1 MHRCSHA
8 PKSDIVI
15 NKEEKYR
22 MKKLFTALTACLL
35 VFVMLFSFVA
45 CEQTPD
51 GTTCTDICPICN
63 KCQNPECKEHSE
75 KCPGHSGNYD
85 TSKTPMQNLAAN
97 VSSESVS
104 KSLEKFVLTLKDVE
118 GTNENSTEK
127 DVISISG
134 LEIAVSDGQLK
145 ASLTDFVKE
154 SYDKT
159 GTTGPVLSSRSKVNI
174 KAATEGGKLY
184 ADAITEETSR
194 SGEENIFKTKAI
206 LNLSEAIQ
214 YIGDYLKNQNTELYA
229 EFVGTV
235 LPAIKNIQVDDAQAK
250 SALEL
255 LDKICAEVTYNEGT
269 YTVTISTAKL
279 HAFNKQLSEMKIDR
293 ILDEYFGEGT
303 YAKLADFIDAIPTYT
318 VGQVVDL
325 LAKNGVTVS
334 DLYQVATKV
343 ASAIGMELPM
353 TEKQFTETVESLKDQ
368 TLVKTICDLVNKEAV
383 TVDTI
388 TAVLEQVKSVLETST
403 VYQAVAVVYGL
414 VNSDAST
421 DAATLAKQMFDSVEK
436 VIDEIA
442 KFEFALKI
450 NSNGEFVSAHF
461 AVKQYTQTQTDET
474 DTQTS
479 TISFTLDVA
488 FGAATSVDYADVIAD
503 GKAHDLSG
511 KIDEI
516 AKNAVSTDTKKF
528 EVKDG
533 KVIFTEVGASQNNV
547 TVGDKTYSLTITGK
561 TVYTIPGM
569 FVLSAYAGAEGVEG
583 AEYSASFLAQR
594 QCSYTYKVEEVVGG
608 VATEVTD
615 KAVVDAVVAQY
626 EKDNESSDFDLSQIL
641 VGFGFQ
647 DLCLVSISADVD
659 AEGKYSDVY
668 ISCDVEFSR

>member
-1 MHRCSHA
+1 
-8 PKSDIVI
+8 
-15 NKEEKYR
+15 

-35 VFVMLFSFVA
+35 VFVMLFTFVA

-63 KCQNPECKEHSE
+63 KCQNPDCKEHSE
-75 KCPGHSGNYD
+75 KCAGHGNNYD
-85 TSKTPMQNLAAN
+85 TTKTPMQNLAEN

-134 LEIAVSDGQLK
+134 LEIAVSDGQIK

-159 GTTGPVLSSRSKVNI
+159 GTTGPVLSSRRKVNI
-174 KAATEGGKLY
+174 KAASEGGKLY
-184 ADAITEETSR
+184 ADATTSETNR
-194 SGEENIFKTKAI
+194 SGEEEILKTKAI
-206 LNLSEAIQ
+206 LNFSEAIQ
-214 YIGDYLKNQNTELYA
+214 YIGDYLKNQNTGLYA

-235 LPAIKNIQVDDAQAK
+235 LPAIKNIQVDDAHAK
-250 SALEL
+250 STLEL

-269 YTVTISTAKL
+269 YTVTVSTAKL

-293 ILDEYFGEGT
+293 ILDEYFGKGT
-303 YAKLADFIDAIPTYT
+303 YDKLADFIDAIPTYT
-318 VGQVVDL
+318 VGQAVDL
-325 LAKNGVTVS
+325 LAKNGVTLS

-343 ASAIGMELPM
+343 ATAIGMELPM
-353 TEKQFTETVESLKDQ
+353 TEEQFTKTVEGLKEQ
-368 TLVKTICDLVNKEAV
+368 TLVKTICDLLGNEMV

-388 TAVLEQVKSVLETST
+388 TAGLGQVKSVLETST
-403 VYQAVAVVYGL
+403 VYEAIAAVYGL
-414 VNSDAST
+414 IKPDAST
-421 DAATLAKQMFDSVEK
+421 DAATLAKQMFESVEK

-442 KFEFALKI
+442 KFEFALKLK
-450 NSNGEFVSAHF
+450 SNGEFISAHF
-461 AVKQYTQTQTDET
+461 AVKQYTQTKT

-488 FGAATSVDYADVIAD
+488 FGAATSVDYADVITD

-516 AKNAVSTDTKKF
+516 AQNVISTDTLKC

-533 KVIFTEVGASQNNV
+533 KVIFTEVGTSQNNV
-547 TVGDKTYSLTITGK
+547 TVGDKTYSLVITG
-561 TVYTIPGM
+561 TTAYTIPGK
-569 FVLSAYAGAEGVEG
+569 FVFSSYVGAEGVEG
-583 AEYSASFLAQR
+583 AEYSAMFLAQR
-594 QCSYTYKVEEVVGG
+594 QCSYTYKVEEIVDN

-615 KAVVDAVVAQY
+615 KTIVDAVVAQY
-626 EKDNESSDFDLSQIL
+626 ELNNQSTDFDISQIL

-647 DLCLVSISADVD
+647 DLCLVSVKTDID
-659 AEGKYSDVY
+659 AEGKYTNVQF
-668 ISCDVEFSR
+668 SCEVELSR

>member
-1 MHRCSHA
+1 
-8 PKSDIVI
+8 
-15 NKEEKYR
+15 
-22 MKKLFTALTACLL
+22 MKRLFTALTACLL

-51 GTTCTDICPICN
+51 GTTCTDICSICN
-63 KCQNPECKEHSE
+63 KCQNPECNEHSE
-75 KCPGHSGNYD
+75 KCAGHSGNYD

-104 KSLEKFVLTLKDVE
+104 KSWEKFVLTLKDVE

-145 ASLTDFVKE
+145 ASLTDCIHE
-154 SYDKT
+154 TYDKT
-159 GTTGPVLSSRSKVNI
+159 GTTGPVLSSRSKVDI
-174 KAATEGGKLY
+174 KAASEGSKLY
-184 ADAITEETSR
+184 ADATTEETDR
-194 SGEENIFKTKAI
+194 TGEENIFKTKAI

-235 LPAIKNIQVDDAQAK
+235 LPAIKNIQADDAQTK

-255 LDKICAEVTYNEGT
+255 LDKICAEVTYTDGT
-269 YTVTISTAKL
+269 YTVTISAAKL

-303 YAKLADFIDAIPTYT
+303 YDKLADFIDAIPTYT

-353 TEKQFTETVESLKDQ
+353 TEKQFTETVESLKEQ
-368 TLVKTICDLVNKEAV
+368 TLVKTICDLVNNEMV

-388 TAVLEQVKSVLETST
+388 TAVLGQVKSVLETST
-403 VYQAVAVVYGL
+403 VYEAVAVVCGL
-414 VNSDAST
+414 LKPDAST

-436 VIDEIA
+436 AIDEVA

-450 NSNGEFVSAHF
+450 NSNGELVSVHF
-461 AVKQYTQTQTDET
+461 AVKQFTQTQTDET

-488 FGAATSVDYADVIAD
+488 FGAATSVDYAEVIAN
-503 GKAHDLSG
+503 GKTYDFSDKIG
-511 KIDEI
+511 KIV
-516 AKNAVSTDTKKF
+516 KDTAENNDYRKY
-528 EVKDG
+528 EVKEDG
-533 KVIFTEVGASQNNV
+533 TVVYTEISNNTYNSV
-547 TVGDKTYSLTITGK
+547 TVNGKTYRLDETK
-561 TVYTIPGM
+561 NKVYTIPGQ
-569 FVLSAYAGAEGVEG
+569 FVASVYAKQDKETNAELTFVYLVARTRTYAYTIYEDVD
-583 AEYSASFLAQR
+583 
-594 QCSYTYKVEEVVGG
+594 G

-615 KAVVDAVVAQY
+615 EAVKNAVIEQY
-626 EKDNESSDFDLSQIL
+626 LADDENTDFDISKVFLELGFEDLS
-641 VGFGFQ
+641 
-647 DLCLVSISADVD
+647 LVSIEVDID
-659 AEGKYSDVY
+659 AEGKYSNLY
-668 ISCDVEFSR
+668 IGASIEF